1 MLEIQLCKKTSNLIL
16 KILNDTKQNKI
27 EISRKKQTNKQ
38 NKTKQAMP
46 YPSITYFMSVITP
59 PAKNAQFNNTTYVLQ
74 YPTLRCFRYL
84 HLNNLRVL
92 QFLISFGIEFQTTGP

>member
-1 MLEIQLCKKTSNLIL
+1 MTQ
-16 KILNDTKQNKI
+16 KQNKI
-27 EISRKKQTNKQ
+27 ERKKK
-38 NKTKQAMP
+38 KRQAMP